1 MCSGWN
7 FAFNF
12 QHDIPEKMLRKAL
25 EGVLVD
31 CVSLVGV
38 DINAANVHTLK

>member
-1 MCSGWN
+1 MLMYL
-7 FAFNF
+7 
-12 QHDIPEKMLRKAL
+12 QHDIPDNMLRTAL

-38 DINAANVHTLK
+38 DINAAGINTLK